1 MAKYALIRWKD
12 GYQEV
17 AVLDEESTGILRY
30 YVTERVEE
38 YGRLAINGT
47 ARYPDLK
54 VIIRKPSQIESITLT
69 DDGQEKVFTLSHKED
84 KAEGGRIDHHYNVQ
98 ETDRRVIDELVSK
111 LGEIIQ
117 ELGIAP
123 KAAEEADLE
132 KIRKAMKLAAFEKED
147 EVLGFIKMLLV
158 LRELDKGTSARTLRG
173 RTNQEG
179 DR

>member
-17 AVLDEESTGILRY
+17 AALDEEATGILRY
-30 YVTERVEE
+30 YVIERMEE
-38 YGRLAINGT
+38 YGRLAIDSVT
-47 ARYPDLK
+47 RYPDLK
-54 VIIRKPSQIESITLT
+54 VIVRKPSQIESITLT

-84 KAEGGRIDHHYNVQ
+84 KAEGGRIDRHYNVQ
-98 ETDRRVIDELVSK
+98 ETDRKVIDELVSK

-117 ELGIAP
+117 ALGITP
-123 KAAEEADLE
+123 KAAKEEDLE
-132 KIRKAMKLAAFEKED
+132 RIRKAMKLAAFEKED
-147 EVLGFIKMLLV
+147 EVLGFIKMLLM

-173 RTNQEG
+173 GTNKEG